1 MLTCP
6 LFVVVR
12 LLSYCCVTSL
22 SPLNLQ
28 CLLFRTFEYCVL
40 SQMCWV
46 YTVAQPTMTPE
57 MEFEAKRHQ
66 ELSNEIQDLTNS
78 RQKQLS
84 QLNENTMVKQEMD
97 LISGEAVVY
106 KKIGPTLVKQDLSSA
121 KDLISK
127 RMEFVERSIKSLDKK
142 VEAKQGEM
150 QTIETRVQALQEKE
164 MKRLQQA
171 ERKN

>member
-1 MLTCP
+1 M
-6 LFVVVR
+6 F
-12 LLSYCCVTSL
+12 VTS
-22 SPLNLQ
+22 
-28 CLLFRTFEYCVL
+28 FHGMVG
-40 SQMCWV
+40 

-150 QTIETRVQALQEKE
+150 QKIETRVQALQEKE

-171 ERKN
+171 EQKN